1 MPELLKVGDL
11 TCEPNSKVRGFLKVA
26 GAGIEMPITLVSG
39 SSGKTVVITGGTH
52 GGEYP
57 GIETAIRLAQEIEP
71 RHIQGKLAIV
81 HPVNTTSFLAK
92 TQYYVPA
99 DGRNLNRMFPGKA
112 LGTLAERIA
121 YTISTELFAQ
131 ADFYMDL
138 HGGDIHEAL
147 IPFALYPSSVAPDVV
162 RVSREAASRVGV
174 RYVVG
179 SSSSNGAFGS
189 AAASGV
195 PSILV
200 EIGQCG
206 LWSEEEVK
214 AYYRGV
220 KNVLGYLGVLR
231 GECEDLGPV
240 KYLERMT
247 VISAQHEGCWYPCVK
262 PGDTIAESQ
271 KFGEM
276 RDYFGKVLGEYR
288 APLAGIVLYVA
299 SSLAITAGDPLGAV
313 G

>member
-1 MPELLKVGDL
+1 MPKLFKVGNL
-11 TCEPNSKVRGFLKVA
+11 ECGPNSKARGFLKVA
-26 GAGIEMPITLVSG
+26 GSGVEMPITLVSG
-39 SSGKTVVITGGTH
+39 QSGKTVVITGGTH

-71 RHIQGKLAIV
+71 QHIQGNLAIV
-81 HPVNTTSFLAK
+81 HPVNTTSFLAR

-99 DGRNLNRMFPGKA
+99 DGKNLNRMFPGKA

-147 IPFALYPSSVAPDVV
+147 IPFALYPSSVAPEVV
-162 RVSREAASRVGV
+162 RVSREAASKTGV
-174 RYVVG
+174 RCVAG
-179 SSSSNGAFGS
+179 STSSNGAFGS
-189 AAASGV
+189 AAAAGV

-200 EIGQCG
+200 EVGQCG
-206 LWSEEEVK
+206 LWSEKEVE
-214 AYYRGV
+214 AYSRGV
-220 KNVLGYLGVLR
+220 KNVLRYLGVLC

-240 KYLERMT
+240 SYLERMT
-247 VISAQHEGCWYPCVK
+247 GIAAQHEGCWYPCVK
-262 PGDTIAESQ
+262 PGETIARGQ
-271 KFGEM
+271 RFGEI
-276 RDYFGKVLGEYR
+276 RDYFGRVLSEYH
-288 APLAGIVLYVA
+288 APLPGIVLYVA
-299 SSLAITAGDPLGAV
+299 SSLAITAGDPLGAI